1 VTLSLTRA
9 ADPVMTTVGDHA
21 VVLHYGDPAAEYGA
35 LRTGAMV
42 VDRSHRHR
50 LSVTGAK
57 AAETLT
63 GLVTNDVLSL
73 NPGRGQ
79 YAAALTPKGKI
90 VADLRIFARERAEF
104 LVDAPAR
111 AAAGWMGVVRR
122 YVNPRLAAYEE
133 ISDTT
138 WTVGVFGSRAAEI
151 ASAALGVDRQSLD
164 ALDRYA
170 HLPVGKRAL
179 VARVPDLG
187 IDGFEII
194 APRDEASV
202 RWQAMVDAGAR
213 PGGLAAWEIARI
225 EAGRPE
231 WGLDVDDTTI
241 AQEANLDD
249 LQAISYTKGCY
260 TGQEVVAR
268 VHFRGH
274 VNRHLRG
281 LRFVCRDAPPRGAQ
295 IVGDGDKP
303 VGDVRSSALSPRLG
317 GVALAM
323 VRRDVP
329 LGATVSLRWEG
340 GECQGGIAALPLPL

>member
-1 VTLSLTRA
+1 VT
-9 ADPVMTTVGDHA
+9 TTVADRT
-21 VVLHYGDPAAEYGA
+21 VVLHYGDPSAEYTA
-35 LRTGAMV
+35 LRAGVIA

-50 LSVTGAK
+50 MRVTGAK
-57 AAETLT
+57 AADTLT
-63 GLVTNDVLSL
+63 GLLTNDVLSL
-73 NPGRGQ
+73 TPGRGQ

-90 VADLRIFARERAEF
+90 VADLRIFARERSEF
-104 LVDAPAR
+104 VVDAPLR

-122 YVNPRLAAYEE
+122 YVNPRVVSYEE
-133 ISDTT
+133 ITDTT
-138 WTVGVFGSRAAEI
+138 SSLGLFGPRASEI
-151 ASAALGVDRQSLD
+151 ASATLAVDRHALET
-164 ALDRYA
+164 LDRYA
-170 HLPVGKRAL
+170 HLPVGKSGL
-179 VARVPDLG
+179 IARVPDLG
-187 IDGFEII
+187 LDGFEVII
-194 APRDEASV
+194 PRDEATQ

-231 WGLDVDDTTI
+231 WGLDIDETTI
-241 AQEANLDD
+241 PQEANLDE

-295 IVGDGDKP
+295 VFGDGDKP

-317 GVALAM
+317 GIALAM
-323 VRRDVP
+323 VRREVP
-329 LGATVSLRWEG
+329 LGATVSLRWDG